1 VLPDLEQQGVQV
13 HRLPI
18 HRCPK
23 QQALRSN
30 DATQAAEELI
40 KQNVIGSQSQGL
52 SDSNIKRTGLS
63 EPRVNFSGAQLLL
76 ESIGETPRYIRKVAV
91 PASEQRVKIL

>member
-18 HRCPK
+18 HRCLK

-52 SDSNIKRTGLS
+52 S

-76 ESIGETPRYIRKVAV
+76 ESMGETPRYIRKVAV